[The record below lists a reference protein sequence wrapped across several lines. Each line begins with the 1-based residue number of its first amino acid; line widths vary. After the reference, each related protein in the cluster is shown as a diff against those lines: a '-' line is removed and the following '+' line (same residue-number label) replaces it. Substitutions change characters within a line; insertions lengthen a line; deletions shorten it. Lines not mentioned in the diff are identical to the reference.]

1 MVKGCIMKASVSI
14 WLSTLLISGSV
25 LASPPSVNPEAPDM
39 DMEITAKILKEK
51 SRRGG
56 TIADGIKDGRDG
68 SSSGGEC
75 GSININNNAPK
86 SNSGIR
92 EMFGKQNTTIITGPV
107 INMPNCK

>member
-1 MVKGCIMKASVSI
+1 MKVSISI
-14 WLSTLLISGSV
+14 WLSMLCFSGAV
-25 LASPPSVNPEAPDM
+25 LASPPTANAEAPDM
-39 DMEITAKILKEK
+39 DMDITAKIMKEK

>member
-1 MVKGCIMKASVSI
+1 MKALVSV
-14 WLSTLLISGSV
+14 WLSTLVFSGTV
-25 LASPPSVNPEAPDM
+25 LASPPTANPEAPDM
-39 DMEITAKILKEK
+39 DMDITAKIMKEK

-56 TIADGIKDGRDG
+56 TIADGIKQGRDG
-68 SSSGGEC
+68 GSSGGEC
-75 GSININNNAPK
+75 GSININSNNAPK